1 MIKRKQ
7 MRGTVQKIIKPIVSG
22 LPEKAQIEIKGA
34 DDLYKEI
41 RIENEVTDDAGQKAP
56 LKEGADVKVILEAES
71 SDTLKKPE

>member
-1 MIKRKQ
+1 

-22 LPEKAQIEIKGA
+22 LPEKAQIEINGA

>member
-22 LPEKAQIEIKGA
+22 LPEKAQIEINGA

-56 LKEGADVKVILEAES
+56 LKEGTDVKVILEAES
-71 SDTLKKPE
+71 SDTLKKLE

>member
-22 LPEKAQIEIKGA
+22 LPEKAQIEINGA